1 TIPEACQLVME
12 AAIMGN
18 GGEIFVF
25 DMGTPVKISDLAHK
39 MIQLAGLTPE
49 VDIKIKYTGLRPGE
63 KLFEE
68 LLANEENTA
77 PTYHPKILIAK
88 VREYSFDQVNS
99 RLFKMVNLA
108 EEGNGWEVVR
118 LMKQVVPE
126 FKSKNS
132 NYEKLDQPEPEE
144 EKYIGT

>member
-1 TIPEACQLVME
+1 
-12 AAIMGN
+12 
-18 GGEIFVF
+18 
-25 DMGTPVKISDLAHK
+25 
-39 MIQLAGLTPE
+39 
-49 VDIKIKYTGLRPGE
+49 LRPGE

-88 VREYSFDQVNS
+88 VREYFFDQVNS

-144 EKYIGT
+144 EKYIGTSQEEEI